1 MDFVTLILFILIG
14 TGITNLV
21 VNSTILDNLRD
32 FIIDKAKFL
41 GDSLGGLVETLLSCM
56 MCSGFWIG
64 LIVSL
69 FFPIGFFAGAVIVS
83 LTSHF
88 YGSIIGGL
96 EGLSEFAESLTVESA
111 EE

>member
-32 FIIDKAKFL
+32 FIINGAK
-41 GDSLGGLVETLLSCM
+41 SLNESFGELVETLLSCM

-64 LIVSL
+64 LITAM
-69 FFPIGFFAGAVIVS
+69 FFPIGVLAGACIIS

-88 YGSIIGGL
+88 YGSLIGGL
-96 EGLSEFAESLTVESA
+96 DGLSEFSDSLTVESA